1 MSVYAVMENNKV
13 VNLIEWD
20 GQSSWEPPVGTNLL
34 GPLSVF
40 VTIGSTYENGVFVSP
55 TPPVNPLE

>member
-1 MSVYAVMENNKV
+1 MSVYAIMQNNKV

-20 GQSSWEPPVGTNLL
+20 GESEWTPPEGTNLL

-40 VTIGSTYENGVFVSP
+40 VTIGSTYENGEFI
-55 TPPVNPLE
+55 TPPTE